1 MKIAAY
7 LTKKLTIFQC
17 WTSWQLWGRCSSV
30 CHENVNYHI
39 CTRQST
45 YMLGLCICFGFFST
59 ACSSCCV
66 CIHSGHHAVTSDYEP
81 SDVSYTHSELT
92 ITCLPNKFGET
103 SKSDPQNQS
112 SGPCCSGI
120 CLSVAVD
127 KLTINFV
134 RQVSN
139 SVYPNFNSQLNSL
152 ELFGFLRPP
161 QSLIWSKSSSRSSL
175 WAR

>member
-1 MKIAAY
+1 VYVMKMSNIIFALVKALICLAFVFVLVFSPPPAAHAA
-7 LTKKLTIFQC
+7 
-17 WTSWQLWGRCSSV
+17 SG
-30 CHENVNYHI
+30 
-39 CTRQST
+39 
-45 YMLGLCICFGFFST
+45 
-59 ACSSCCV
+59 
-66 CIHSGHHAVTSDYEP
+66 IHSGHHAVTADYEP

-127 KLTINFV
+127 KLTINSV

-161 QSLIWSKSSSRSSL
+161 QSLI
-175 WAR
+175 